1 MNLKHKVLLGKGIQA
16 VDPKFRSHPCRFLG
30 TPENGTIYKHPPRHD
45 NGLYHLYHLKQH
57 TLDKIRNDKENL
69 GAINSDSEKEVL
81 RINIEEEE
89 EAEDEEEGDTGDE
102 VVEGECKY

>member
-57 TLDKIRNDKENL
+57 TLDKIGCICD
-69 GAINSDSEKEVL
+69 A
-81 RINIEEEE
+81 
-89 EAEDEEEGDTGDE
+89 
-102 VVEGECKY
+102 